1 MDILALV
8 KEVMLISKGAGERIM
23 EIYEREDLGVET
35 KSDDSPVTLA
45 DKTSNAYIVAELEKL
60 TPMIPIISE
69 EIPEEDF
76 ETRSQYHY
84 YWLVDPLDGTKEFI
98 NRNGDFTVNIA
109 LIEKNKPVL
118 GVVFVPVQ
126 EKMYW
131 AVEGQGAWEIS
142 RGVTKRIF
150 ADTFNLS
157 QSGLAIAITR
167 SHFNQE
173 TANYIAGFSFPRL
186 VAAGSSLKVIMV
198 ARGEVHLHPRFGT
211 TMEWDTA
218 APQIILQEAGGKII
232 KDDESS
238 LDYNQKA
245 SLKNPN
251 YIAYGKLEG

>member
-142 RGVTKRIF
+142 RGVTNEFLQILLIFHKVVWRLRLLVRI
-150 ADTFNLS
+150 L
-157 QSGLAIAITR
+157 IKK
-167 SHFNQE
+167 
-173 TANYIAGFSFPRL
+173 P
-186 VAAGSSLKVIMV
+186 
-198 ARGEVHLHPRFGT
+198 P
-211 TMEWDTA
+211 
-218 APQIILQEAGGKII
+218 IILQDFHFHA
-232 KDDESS
+232 
-238 LDYNQKA
+238 
-245 SLKNPN
+245 
-251 YIAYGKLEG
+251 